1 MTVDLIIKKVEAEKD
16 VAPRF
21 GSYRLYS
28 FLMELLNDP
37 QKVRDILLNEFNFT
51 KTDASNVASRYN
63 HYNRTK
69 A

>member
-1 MTVDLIIKKVEAEKD
+1 MTVDLILRKVEAEKD
-16 VAPRF
+16 VSSRF
-21 GSYRLYS
+21 GIYRLYS
-28 FLMELLNDP
+28 FLMDQLNDP
-37 QKVRDILLNEFNFT
+37 KKVRSILLNEYNYT